1 MHLQYER
8 PLALECG
15 IDFSP
20 VSHMHIVDFN
30 FTALKLMVERSRTEN
45 KEAFGVRA
53 VGENLRNPDFRAHK
67 FPK

>member
-20 VSHMHIVDFN
+20 VSHMRIVDFN
-30 FTALKLMVERSRTEN
+30 FTALKLMVERSRAEN
-45 KEAFGVRA
+45 KKAFGVRA
-53 VGENLRNPDFRAHK
+53 VGENLRNPDFRVLK